1 MTLPRSSSTC
11 NDTSRLGVR
20 LLWSG
25 RWYHSQGNDAN
36 DNCTPGYY
44 QGMGAVPFF
53 ATARSLFRIQAQIQA
68 TALALRSAG
77 VAATS
82 AVRKIDFVQNFG
94 SIRRHAPLNRG
105 TITQRKSKD
114 ANEAL
119 SSAD

>member
-1 MTLPRSSSTC
+1 MALSPT
-11 NDTSRLGVR
+11 
-20 LLWSG
+20 W
-25 RWYHSQGNDAN
+25 
-36 DNCTPGYY
+36 

-53 ATARSLFRIQAQIQA
+53 ATARSLFQIQAQIQA

-82 AVRKIDFVQNFG
+82 AVRKIDFVPNFG
-94 SIRRHAPLNRG
+94 SIRRQAPLNRG
-105 TITQRKSKD
+105 TITQRKCKD

>member
-1 MTLPRSSSTC
+1 
-11 NDTSRLGVR
+11 
-20 LLWSG
+20 
-25 RWYHSQGNDAN
+25 
-36 DNCTPGYY
+36 
-44 QGMGAVPFF
+44 MGAVPFF
-53 ATARSLFRIQAQIQA
+53 ATACSHLRIQAQIQA

-105 TITQRKSKD
+105 RITHRKCKD
-114 ANEAL
+114 ASQAL

>member
-1 MTLPRSSSTC
+1 MLLALAFNIYPGPLP
-11 NDTSRLGVR
+11 GAP
-20 LLWSG
+20 W
-25 RWYHSQGNDAN
+25 
-36 DNCTPGYY
+36 

-68 TALALRSAG
+68 AALSLRSVG

-82 AVRKIDFVQNFG
+82 AVRKIDFVKNFG
-94 SIRRHAPLNRG
+94 SIRRQAPLNRG
-105 TITQRKSKD
+105 TITQRKCKD